1 MKGVLTPPPM
11 RPDCVPELKRLSPS
25 RLPISHGHHQPLIIQ
40 PRLAK
45 EVWKTP
51 KSLTIAMR
59 SSRLTESSC
68 PSWCWSA
75 ASHGHWSLPRQGRSH
90 VVQMYRHR
98 LYFNPSIAGL
108 DALAISQPKHEGK
121 GLRLALSAFPMEY
134 GLRATGPSFSIL
146 ANSRGLPRSI
156 TFPWLFLFN
165 WEQPCSFLEWNYST
179 GSHWPGRCGHS
190 MCGWPHA
197 TNLNKNNCFPIREK
211 GNPT

>member
-1 MKGVLTPPPM
+1 MWKVSSSPLV
-11 RPDCVPELKRLSPS
+11 RPDYVPELKGLFTI
-25 RLPISHGHHQPLIIQ
+25 RLPISHGHQQPLIIQ
-40 PRLAK
+40 PQLAK

-51 KSLTIAMR
+51 KSLTIALR
-59 SSRLTESSC
+59 SSRFTESSC

-90 VVQMYRHR
+90 TVQMYRHW

-108 DALAISQPKHEGK
+108 DALAISQPKQEGK

-146 ANSRGLPRSI
+146 ANTEGCHAQSH
-156 TFPWLFLFN
+156 FPGFSSST
-165 WEQPCSFLEWNYST
+165 ESSPCRFLEWNYST
-179 GSHWPGRCGHS
+179 SSHWPGRCRHS
-190 MCGWPHA
+190 MCRWPHA